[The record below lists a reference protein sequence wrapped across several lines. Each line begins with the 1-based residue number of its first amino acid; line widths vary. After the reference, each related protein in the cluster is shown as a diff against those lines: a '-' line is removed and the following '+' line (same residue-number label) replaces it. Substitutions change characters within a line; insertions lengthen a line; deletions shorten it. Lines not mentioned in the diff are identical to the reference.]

1 MGVKLFMG
9 NVLQV
14 VSGQVLA
21 CQAALIAGVPVAVPC
36 TSVNKVCS
44 SSMKS
49 ISMVAKAIAL
59 RMFKLSLLMGWGI
72 RSHKTYGG
80 RGGHLSPLWNHSH

>member
-49 ISMVAKAIAL
+49 ISMVAKAPYVI
-59 RMFKLSLLMGWGI
+59 S
-72 RSHKTYGG
+72 
-80 RGGHLSPLWNHSH
+80 NHSMSPFYFKRIKLGHIKQA